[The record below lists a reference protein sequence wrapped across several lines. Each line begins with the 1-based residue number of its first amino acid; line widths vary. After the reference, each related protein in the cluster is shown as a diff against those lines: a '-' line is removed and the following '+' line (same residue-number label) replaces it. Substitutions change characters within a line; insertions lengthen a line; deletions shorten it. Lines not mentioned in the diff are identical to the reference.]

1 MFPFGVDIT
10 NILPPVFERDGTT
23 EDTIPCIIASVVQ
36 KAHSSSNAIVGE
48 QPRPADFERA
58 KLSILLL
65 FEKAQ
70 LSVLFFVIFNPNQGG
85 IQSKFVFIFSRTSCE
100 DLASFEITT
109 NHSLEKHTAFQ
120 KNIRDVSVERP
131 TCLDLHKTIL

>member
-1 MFPFGVDIT
+1 M
-10 NILPPVFERDGTT
+10 
-23 EDTIPCIIASVVQ
+23 
-36 KAHSSSNAIVGE
+36 
-48 QPRPADFERA
+48 
-58 KLSILLL
+58 
-65 FEKAQ
+65 
-70 LSVLFFVIFNPNQGG
+70 IFNPNQGG

-109 NHSLEKHTAFQ
+109 SHSLEKHTAFQ